1 MKFRT
6 QYTWSKI
13 PGEINSMEIVTIP
26 NQAMTVQEIMQRFA
40 SGRPIPK
47 SVNMMYTGD
56 DYTPDVRKMDISEY
70 EDLKEATRINIEQL
84 HKQIKDKANK
94 KANDEQQARNE
105 AQASNEANAT

>member
-13 PGEINSMEIVTIP
+13 PGEINTMEIVTIP

-56 DYTPDVRKMDISEY
+56 DYTPDVRRMDISEY
-70 EDLKEATRINIEQL
+70 EDLKEATRNEVELLQ
-84 HKQIKDKANK
+84 KQIKDKANI
-94 KANDEQQARNE
+94 KANKEQQARNE
-105 AQASNEANAT
+105 ANAT